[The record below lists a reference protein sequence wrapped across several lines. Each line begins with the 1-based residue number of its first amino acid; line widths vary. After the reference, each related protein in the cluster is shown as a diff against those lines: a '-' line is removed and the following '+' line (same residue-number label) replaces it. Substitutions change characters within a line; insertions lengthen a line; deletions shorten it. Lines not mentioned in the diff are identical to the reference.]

1 MGWAQMV
8 QSGINAA
15 NELVKGRQEANRLRD
30 QAEIV
35 QQDIDKTVLN
45 QQLSAQQY
53 SAREESLRR
62 NIRSQLGA
70 QSAAI
75 AESGTGFGGSNLAVQ
90 RQSEAASELDV
101 LNLRY
106 QGQLER
112 MGMDID
118 LANLHYN
125 KTALRKAAK
134 TAMRMRWH
142 NAGAAFFGAGTVS
155 ASGGGGTTAP
165 TTGGGIYGQ
174 GSVGNF
180 GNNMGSFTS
189 GAYGGSGSSSA
200 FGGQGGFTGGGLGGG
215 YGSVGGF
222 GSLFG
227 GG

>member
-1 MGWAQMV
+1 MGWAQIV
-8 QSGINAA
+8 QGAINGA
-15 NELVKGRQEANRLRD
+15 NELIKGRQEANRLRD

-45 QQLSAQQY
+45 QQISAQQY
-53 SAREESLRR
+53 GAREESLRR
-62 NIRSQLGA
+62 NIRAQLGA

-75 AESGTGFGGSNLAVQ
+75 AESGTGFGGSNLAIQ
-90 RQSEAASELDV
+90 RQSETAGELDV

-118 LANLHYN
+118 LANLRYN

-142 NAGAAFFGAGTVS
+142 NAAAAFFGASTVNP
-155 ASGGGGTTAP
+155 SGGGGTTAP
-165 TTGGGIYGQ
+165 TTGGGAYGQ
-174 GSVGNF
+174 GGLTQF
-180 GNNMGSFTS
+180 GSNIGGFM
-189 GAYGGSGSSSA
+189 GSGSS
-200 FGGQGGFTGGGLGGG
+200 GGGFTGGGLAGG
-215 YGSVGGF
+215 YGSIGG
-222 GSLFG
+222 GSGLFG